1 MGAYGDRGGTGGK
14 GKGREKDWKQKAVR
28 ISVCEAES
36 HENRSLISSLLSREI
51 LSVAVSFYSLYDV
64 FKRTRGQGR
73 SGNPPSPECKA
84 HALSCWQI
92 QRLAREPDS
101 ESKPHGLISTL
112 KSQPAQ
118 GLHASVSGGQVDKI
132 CMR

>member
-1 MGAYGDRGGTGGK
+1 MGADGDRGGTWEK

-36 HENRSLISSLLSREI
+36 CENSGLISSLLSHEI
-51 LSVAVSFYSLYDV
+51 LSIAVNSYSLYHV

-73 SGNPPSPECKA
+73 SGNPPTPECKA
-84 HALSCWQI
+84 HALSCWK
-92 QRLAREPDS
+92 LAREPDS

-132 CMR
+132 CTR